1 MIVNAEC
8 DDAACEPFIPTATL
22 ELVGASVSGDVP
34 NRRMGMKGG
43 KPRARPVPP
52 QLVWG
57 ALGVLA
63 VVVLV
68 LVGGKAGTSNTTQ
81 LSVLTWNVA
90 AINNNPFE
98 YWITHHDAA
107 YNQLMADVQTF
118 ISDPGERDVPVERVF
133 TEAMFGELKASMTA
147 AGWAGVDDV
156 EARWHAEYKGRKII
170 SQFMKDPVLGK
181 KRLASMPDRVT
192 NTINAFDAR
201 GAPTVA
207 MRPTVINCYSGA
219 DLGDGAKWWA
229 AWRAFVFDTPLNVKG
244 RDGAVSTR
252 RVYEMFSPIKRS
264 KYPAISEEEERV
276 SLPLQTLAGAIFDAI
291 LVHMLNTVA
300 PAKWQPLRADMC
312 DKLNRRKV
320 DRTVEVLES
329 YAGEGAEV
337 LFLQEVAAGA
347 FVAKAKGRRLGD
359 EYHFL
364 QPAKFD
370 PDRDQNSLVL
380 LSKRRF
386 PNGAA
391 AAELTPEIMGS
402 FAGATD
408 ANGKAVPVADG
419 DLLAVSATD
428 FSGRGFVFAS
438 FHGDTNGLATIPVV
452 GAVHDYVQRPTSALA
467 GHTFVFGLDANTCE
481 SHAPPRRRARPPRA
495 REPRAASREPAQV
508 RARDHRPAGRA
519 RVPADARRQGHGVA
533 ARRGSDDRRRRLHDV
548 QRAHVPAAAAEQ
560 GGRVRRQGHV
570 AARRPQPE
578 GLRAVVRR
586 AGAARKHGQGQ
597 HGAPRVQGRHR
608 LPDARVPVRPRH
620 HVGDPRAPLSSRRGR
635 RSTPSEP

>member
-147 AGWAGVDDV
+147 AGWTGVDDV
-156 EARWHAEYKGRKII
+156 EARWNAEYKGRKII
-170 SQFMKDPVLGK
+170 SEFMKDPVLGK

-320 DRTVEVLES
+320 DRTVEILEA
-329 YAGEGAEV
+329 YAGNGAEV

-419 DLLAVSATD
+419 DLLAVSARD

-438 FHGDTNGLATIPVV
+438 FHGDTNGLATRPVLA
-452 GAVHDYVQRPTSALA
+452 AVHALA
-467 GHTFVFGLDANTCE
+467 LRMPSHRLVFGLDANTPARWFE
-481 SHAPPRRRARPPRA
+481 THAAC
-495 REPRAASREPAQV
+495 
-508 RARDHRPAGRA
+508 
-519 RVPADARRQGHGVA
+519 
-533 ARRGSDDRRRRLHDV
+533 
-548 QRAHVPAAAAEQ
+548 
-560 GGRVRRQGHV
+560 
-570 AARRPQPE
+570 
-578 GLRAVVRR
+578 
-586 AGAARKHGQGQ
+586 
-597 HGAPRVQGRHR
+597 
-608 LPDARVPVRPRH
+608 PV
-620 HVGDPRAPLSSRRGR
+620 
-635 RSTPSEP
+635 

>member
-68 LVGGKAGTSNTTQ
+68 LVGGKAGTSNTTR

-264 KYPAISEEEERV
+264 KYPAISEEEEAV

-320 DRTVEVLES
+320 DRTVEILEA
-329 YAGEGAEV
+329 YAGNGAEV

-452 GAVHDYVQRPTSALA
+452 GAVHDYVQRPTSALT
-467 GHTFVFGLDANTCE
+467 GHTFVFGLDANT
-481 SHAPPRRRARPPRA
+481 
-495 REPRAASREPAQV
+495 
-508 RARDHRPAGRA
+508 
-519 RVPADARRQGHGVA
+519 
-533 ARRGSDDRRRRLHDV
+533 
-548 QRAHVPAAAAEQ
+548 
-560 GGRVRRQGHV
+560 
-570 AARRPQPE
+570 
-578 GLRAVVRR
+578 
-586 AGAARKHGQGQ
+586 
-597 HGAPRVQGRHR
+597 
-608 LPDARVPVRPRH
+608 
-620 HVGDPRAPLSSRRGR
+620 
-635 RSTPSEP
+635 